1 MTSAGLDDGSFRDRH
16 ARVFYHKDNVY
27 RGLSEE
33 GRVAWQRLASTRLF
47 RRFSESG
54 ALIGTE
60 EVPNASVPAA
70 ETKWAAVLR
79 HDRIP
84 FVSYP
89 YEWSFGMLQD
99 AALLQLDLL
108 LAALDEG
115 LILKDA
121 SAYNVQWRGARPV
134 FIDVSSFEPLRPG
147 QPWVGYQQFCQ
158 MLLYPLMLQAYK
170 DLPFQ
175 PWLRGSLEG
184 IAPDA
189 FDKLMSARDHLR
201 PGVLLHVHLQ
211 ARAQATY
218 ADTGRDLRSDL
229 RRAGFSVALIRAN
242 VRRLRALAGGLSWR
256 RARSTWSDYTDTH
269 TYDARDLSLK
279 TEFVRRAVAA
289 RPRRLVWDVGANLGV
304 FSRIAADQGAYV
316 VAIDADHL
324 TSERLYRALKAA
336 GENRILPLVV
346 NLVDPSPGLGWRGL
360 ERRPLD
366 ERGQPD
372 LVIALALVHHMVIGA
387 NVPLPEWMDW
397 LAGMSSEAIVEFVA
411 KDDPQAERLLRNK
424 DDQYGDY
431 SLERFEQ
438 LLNARMSIVQ
448 RQALGSGTRVLYH
461 AVARSGAD

>member
-1 MTSAGLDDGSFRDRH
+1 MTSVGFDDGSFRDRH
-16 ARVFYHKDNVY
+16 ARVFYHKDSVY

-47 RRFSESG
+47 RRFTESG

-60 EVPNASVPAA
+60 EVPNAPVTAA
-70 ETKWAAVLR
+70 EARWAAVLR

-84 FVSYP
+84 FVTYP

-115 LILKDA
+115 LILKDS

-184 IAPDA
+184 ITPEV

-201 PGVLLHVHLQ
+201 PGVFLHGHLQ
-211 ARAQATY
+211 ARAQARY
-218 ADTGRDLRSDL
+218 ANTGRDLRSDL

-242 VRRLRALAGGLSWR
+242 AQRLRALAGGLSWR
-256 RARSTWSDYTDTH
+256 RARSTWSDYTTTH
-269 TYDARDLSLK
+269 SYDDRDLSVK

-289 RPRRLVWDVGANLGV
+289 RPRRLVWDLGANLGV

-324 TSERLYRALKAA
+324 TSEQLYRALKTA
-336 GENRILPLVV
+336 GENRILPLVI
-346 NLVDPSPGLGWRGL
+346 NLVDPSPGLGWRGIERKPL
-360 ERRPLD
+360 E

-372 LVIALALVHHMVIGA
+372 LVIALALVHHMVVGA

-424 DDQYGDY
+424 DDQCGDY
-431 SLERFEQ
+431 SRERFEQ

-448 RQALGSGTRVLYH
+448 RQSLGSGTRVLYH
-461 AVARSGAD
+461 AVARSGAE